1 MGDTKGY
8 YGKSHHE
15 SVMGVA
21 EWSGRGAF
29 KFSLAKRKVWA
40 LIPIDYV
47 VDGIHLTLFRLR
59 IDDTEYVRWQFSGVV
74 DKKHIKES
82 R

>member
-1 MGDTKGY
+1 MRDTKGY
-8 YGKSHHE
+8 YGKAHLE
-15 SVMGVA
+15 FMMRVA
-21 EWSGRGAF
+21 EWARRGAF

-40 LIPIDYV
+40 LVPVDYV

-59 IDDTEYVRWQFSGVV
+59 INGAEDVRRQFSGAV
-74 DKKHIKES
+74 DERHVKKS

>member
-15 SVMGVA
+15 SVMRVA
-21 EWSGRGAF
+21 EWLGREAF
-29 KFSLAKRKVWA
+29 KFSLAKGKVWA
-40 LIPIDYV
+40 LIGIDHV
-47 VDGIHLTLFRLR
+47 VDGIHLTLFGLI
-59 IDDTEYVRWQFSGVV
+59 IDDTEYVRWQFSGSV
-74 DKKHIKES
+74 DKKHVKES